1 MKKLNNIQFIKL
13 LTTQVGLTTQ
23 LREAEVNESSSSS
36 SQVQLTL
43 TSQQSDAAPKTTAV
57 LPPPLKEM
65 DPQPLIKQNTHKLND
80 DLLNPTLTLLILIAW
95 LVGLFL
101 VIFVGALVATKTRS
115 VNQVVQH
122 VFFLVGWQ

>member
-1 MKKLNNIQFIKL
+1 
-13 LTTQVGLTTQ
+13 
-23 LREAEVNESSSSS
+23 
-36 SQVQLTL
+36 
-43 TSQQSDAAPKTTAV
+43 
-57 LPPPLKEM
+57 
-65 DPQPLIKQNTHKLND
+65 LND

-122 VFFLVGWQ
+122 VFFLIGWQ